1 MGMIKESQEQ
11 LIEKL
16 ANALNQVDSFQVDI
30 EYYIEEGHASIWF
43 SVKDM
48 DTLDLFCNSVKK
60 ELENCAFSIT
70 YLWYEKSRYRKFSLN
85 IKCGRLSKFK
95 EVVENLTVAIQNIT
109 NNSNVVW
116 VNFRRKG

>member
-1 MGMIKESQEQ
+1 MIKESQEQ

-70 YLWYEKSRYRKFSLN
+70 YLWYEKSLYRKFSLN
-85 IKCGRLSKFK
+85 I
-95 EVVENLTVAIQNIT
+95 
-109 NNSNVVW
+109 
-116 VNFRRKG
+116 

>member
-1 MGMIKESQEQ
+1 MIKESQEQ

-70 YLWYEKSRYRKFSLN
+70 YLWYEKSLYRKFSLN
-85 IKCGRLSKFK
+85 IKCGRFSKFK

>member
-60 ELENCAFSIT
+60 ELENSQKNTFKQRVIN
-70 YLWYEKSRYRKFSLN
+70 LVPRKKTL
-85 IKCGRLSKFK
+85 ICDY
-95 EVVENLTVAIQNIT
+95 
-109 NNSNVVW
+109 
-116 VNFRRKG
+116 FRR